1 MKENEGSNVRQQPAK
16 RPAQTGR
23 HAQKSLTVPKSPR
36 LGRLKDQ
43 VKQVTVRTC
52 NSPSNIAYGQGSGAF
67 SIILIARIAS
77 VDGEMWKQ

>member
-16 RPAQTGR
+16 RSAR
-23 HAQKSLTVPKSPR
+23 AVHAQKSLTVPKSPR

-52 NSPSNIAYGQGSGAF
+52 NFSPLCILQGSAALPQF
-67 SIILIARIAS
+67 
-77 VDGEMWKQ
+77 